1 MRIPDKNTLLE
12 QGRDYLS
19 CSLDLLATL
28 PSLPLSELV
37 AGRTALILVDLVE
50 GFAREGPWQA
60 PGSKPCSPGAA
71 ALTARCAAAGMEI
84 VVLADCHTPDSLEL
98 GSYPSHCLRG
108 TSEAR
113 LCREIEA
120 AAGPYTLIEKNSTN
134 GLLEPAFDSWRRSAP
149 GIDTY
154 LVAGDCT
161 DICIQQFAVA
171 AKAWHNTRNLPL
183 RVIVPLSLV
192 DTFDADGH
200 PADLLGVLSLMT
212 MQSGGVELVRDIV

>member
-12 QGRDYLS
+12 QGRNYLS

-50 GFAREGPWQA
+50 GFAREGALASPRVEA
-60 PGSKPCSPGAA
+60 LLPGAA

-120 AAGPYTLIEKNSTN
+120 ARIPSLRKIPPTACSNPPSIPGGEARRGSIPTSW
-134 GLLEPAFDSWRRSAP
+134 PAIAPTSASSS
-149 GIDTY
+149 
-154 LVAGDCT
+154 
-161 DICIQQFAVA
+161 
-171 AKAWHNTRNLPL
+171 LPL
-183 RVIVPLSLV
+183 PPRRGTTRATSPCGSSSPFPWWTPSTRTAIPPICSAC
-192 DTFDADGH
+192 FH
-200 PADLLGVLSLMT
+200 
-212 MQSGGVELVRDIV
+212 

>member
-12 QGRDYLS
+12 QGRNYLS

-50 GFAREGPWQA
+50 GFAREGALASPRVEA
-60 PGSKPCSPGAA
+60 LLPGAA

-149 GIDTY
+149 GSIPTSWP
-154 LVAGDCT
+154 AIAPT
-161 DICIQQFAVA
+161 SASSS
-171 AKAWHNTRNLPL
+171 LPL
-183 RVIVPLSLV
+183 PPRRGTTRATSPCGSSSPFPWWTPSTRTAIPPICSAC
-192 DTFDADGH
+192 FH
-200 PADLLGVLSLMT
+200 
-212 MQSGGVELVRDIV
+212 

>member
-50 GFAREGPWQA
+50 GFAREGA
-60 PGSKPCSPGAA
+60 LASPRVE
-71 ALTARCAAAGMEI
+71 ALLPRRRCPDGRCAAAGMEI

-113 LCREIEA
+113 LAGRSRRPPARIPSLRKIPPTACSNPPSIPGGEA
-120 AAGPYTLIEKNSTN
+120 RRGSIPTSW
-134 GLLEPAFDSWRRSAP
+134 PAIAPTSASSS
-149 GIDTY
+149 
-154 LVAGDCT
+154 
-161 DICIQQFAVA
+161 
-171 AKAWHNTRNLPL
+171 LPL
-183 RVIVPLSLV
+183 PPRRGTTRATSPCGSSSPFPWWTPSTRTAIPPICSAC
-192 DTFDADGH
+192 FH
-200 PADLLGVLSLMT
+200 
-212 MQSGGVELVRDIV
+212 